1 MSDWLWNTSPEFSIV
16 TSAQSADALFRQVAS
31 GLAEAPVSLWLFLT
45 RPFIN
50 MFHGDLTPV
59 GFLYFALCGVWELL
73 VWGLFGG
80 AIARIAALKFTRDE
94 APDLPGALKHALSKL
109 TSYSMAPLLALAGA
123 AVFGIQLAI
132 LGWIMRLDFLAMVA
146 GFAWPFTLLLGLL
159 MAILL
164 IGALA
169 GWPLM
174 WATVAVEGT
183 DAFDALSRSYAY
195 TYQRPLRLLWYV
207 LLAAILA
214 AVSMFIVKLFATSAI
229 SLGNWSVS
237 WGLDQETYRQIV
249 APLPGDAA
257 AVPDHRFRRRA
268 VTRYG
273 RGAGPGWC
281 CHAQR
286 THGLPLDR
294 RSGDSLLEV
303 AAGSTRGRISG
314 RLLVRRGGR
323 RLFALAQGHR
333 RRRDGRGLRRGRAG
347 VRHAAARGRSCH
359 GRAGGP
365 DGLRFAGE
373 HDDRLV
379 GGFRCGGGVV
389 RDDRIGMRHELTTT
403 EHLVAAGRFRCLE
416 HGFVHVRSVS
426 HDRRRRFSTDFEIR
440 STSAARSNAGSRQID
455 QHQRHRLL
463 GAAVDGVVDVSD
475 HAKLNAR
482 QSRRAFD
489 ARGTHQIA
497 GDEHHGHETR
507 LDGPFAAVAVA
518 DLNRLFH
525 RHARRSCRRRCG
537 LRRSCGRRL
546 PGTRPCGRENRRSRR
561 SRAPTFRSRFV
572 LYSWPR

>member
-1 MSDWLWNTSPEFSIV
+1 MINQHDKLREVSWSELFRWLMLLRAVRIALLARVLVLGAMGLVATTLGWWAIDYVFSASQDPVVHGAEWQKTVSDWLWNSSPEFSIV

-50 MFHGDLTPV
+50 LFHGDLTPV

-73 VWGLFGG
+73 VWGVFGG

-146 GFAWPFTLLLGLL
+146 GFAWPFALLLGLL

-207 LLAAILA
+207 LMAAVLA

-249 APLPGDAA
+249 APLPREPVFVPSGVVVAEPVLA
-257 AVPDHRFRRRA
+257 LEEGPTLAVPA
-268 VTRYG
+268 P
-273 RGAGPGWC
+273 AN
-281 CHAQR
+281 
-286 THGLPLDR
+286 
-294 RSGDSLLEV
+294 
-303 AAGSTRGRISG
+303 
-314 RLLVRRGGR
+314 
-323 RLFALAQGHR
+323 
-333 RRRDGRGLRRGRAG
+333 
-347 VRHAAARGRSCH
+347 
-359 GRAGGP
+359 
-365 DGLRFAGE
+365 
-373 HDDRLV
+373 
-379 GGFRCGGGVV
+379 
-389 RDDRIGMRHELTTT
+389 ELTGTRW
-403 EHLVAAGRFRCLE
+403 LAAQAIRFWK
-416 HGFVHVRSVS
+416 S
-426 HDRRRRFSTDFEIR
+426 
-440 STSAARSNAGSRQID
+440 
-455 QHQRHRLL
+455 LL
-463 GAAVDGVVDVSD
+463 GALA
-475 HAKLNAR
+475 
-482 QSRRAFD
+482 
-489 ARGTHQIA
+489 A
-497 GDEHHGHETR
+497 GYQAGF
-507 LDGPFAAVAVA
+507 LFVAAVGVYLLLRKDIDGAEMDEVYVEDEPEFGMPPLA
-518 DLNRLFH
+518 DDHVTGVPEVQTDF
-525 RHARRSCRRRCG
+525 ASPESTTIG
-537 LRRSCGRRL
+537 
-546 PGTRPCGRENRRSRR
+546 
-561 SRAPTFRSRFV
+561 
-572 LYSWPR
+572 